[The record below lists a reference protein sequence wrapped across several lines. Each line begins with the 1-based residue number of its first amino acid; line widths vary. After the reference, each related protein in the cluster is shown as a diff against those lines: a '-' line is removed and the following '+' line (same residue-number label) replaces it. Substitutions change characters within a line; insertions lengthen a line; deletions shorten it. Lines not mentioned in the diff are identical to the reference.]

1 MKKLAKREQWLAFI
15 GGVGLVIFVTVWIL
29 QGALADMKDAA
40 VAEKKVADKLRI
52 TKKLLAKRDDV
63 ATQLEVL
70 QRRLPRYG
78 PDQDVTAEQMRTLD
92 RIAQEQSFGL
102 GQREPQAEG
111 TNGAVREIVIHS
123 AWDST
128 LDALT
133 HMLYALQTQDVIF
146 DVRRLTVIPV
156 QGNADHLKGQLVINS
171 AYAVTD
177 VPTGTNAV
185 AVAGT
190 NGAASASANTN
201 ASAGSATNAEAP
213 PPAAFTNGSPGT
225 GATTN
230 AEAAPAVSTNANL
243 SIVANPPAAAAV
255 ITTNKPGTP

>member
-1 MKKLAKREQWLAFI
+1 MKKLAKREQWLALI
-15 GGVGLVIFVTVWIL
+15 GGLGLMIFITVWIV
-29 QGALADMKDAA
+29 QGALADLKDASQA
-40 VAEKKVADKLRI
+40 GKKVVEKLRL
-52 TKKLLAKRDDV
+52 TKKLLAKSEEV
-63 ATQLEVL
+63 STQLEVL

-123 AWDST
+123 AWDSS

-177 VPTGTNAV
+177 TPTGTNTTAAAASTNAVGTNVTAV
-185 AVAGT
+185 ADSNAT
-190 NGAASASANTN
+190 TAASA
-201 ASAGSATNAEAP
+201 ATNGEA
-213 PPAAFTNGSPGT
+213 AAGAVTNL
-225 GATTN
+225 TTN
-230 AEAAPAVSTNANL
+230 TTTTLIIST
-243 SIVANPPAAAAV
+243 NPPAPAAAT
-255 ITTNKPGTP
+255 TTNQPGTP